1 MTAVDELHQW
11 LDRDEC
17 KPVNVLNFRHFR
29 DSLKRRFPSYSSG
42 MLIVRHIHYFHSNF
56 HSNALTHEMWLIK
69 AFFNAS
75 IFKVMHADVC
85 LAYNK

>member
-29 DSLKRRFPSYSSG
+29 DSVKRRFSSYSTG
-42 MLIVRHIHYFHSNF
+42 MLIVRHVHFYFHSNT
-56 HSNALTHEMWLIK
+56 LIHEMWLIK
-69 AFFNAS
+69 TQ
-75 IFKVMHADVC
+75 V
-85 LAYNK
+85 Y